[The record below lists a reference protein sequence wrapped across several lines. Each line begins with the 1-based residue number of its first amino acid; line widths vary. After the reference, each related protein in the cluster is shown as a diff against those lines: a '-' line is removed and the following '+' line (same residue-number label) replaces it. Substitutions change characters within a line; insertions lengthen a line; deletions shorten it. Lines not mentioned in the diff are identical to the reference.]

1 MSLSNLQSERFLSIQ
16 SFADLLKPVAEL
28 QTKISEKESSK
39 EIDVFLLEEIKK
51 NAIDAGKIEGFN
63 IGQQEGYDAGYQ
75 KGLEAIKE
83 EYSNHIQIFA
93 DQIQQKSDQILS
105 LIDDWYR
112 QAEEELAN
120 VSILISKRL
129 IMQELQISRNSIL
142 SIVREM
148 LKEVT
153 YGTSVRIYLNPF
165 DVEMIQNHQEEILN
179 KTSHL
184 KDVQI
189 ISDESIE
196 AGCVLESDLGVID
209 ARIENMLRKLANTA
223 LETT

>member
-1 MSLSNLQSERFLSIQ
+1 MSNLQSERFLSIQ